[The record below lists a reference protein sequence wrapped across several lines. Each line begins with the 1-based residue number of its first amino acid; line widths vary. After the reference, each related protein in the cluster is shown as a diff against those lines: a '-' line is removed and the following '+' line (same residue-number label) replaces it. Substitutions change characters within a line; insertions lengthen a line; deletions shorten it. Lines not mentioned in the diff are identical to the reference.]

1 MSILLY
7 LQVFSTK
14 FTESWFVVGSF
25 CGMWKMWNLYFVLI
39 IQYLSFCIE
48 VVCMGEYLCNNK
60 SKYAF
65 FSYFLYLVFYL
76 CVWLFGGVFEFV
88 LCLHLKKLHVLK
100 LFCIRRIILLYLLEE
115 LQKYKIGTCAM
126 KNSKNVKCRSGIE
139 EFISSFTYK
148 TSVHLGNRISVNITN
163 VYQLQG

>member
-48 VVCMGEYLCNNK
+48 VMCMGEYLCNNK

-88 LCLHLKKLHVLK
+88 LCLHLKKLHLSWNFFAFEELYYYTYWKNFKNIKLEPVLWKTPKMSSVAQVLK
-100 LFCIRRIILLYLLEE
+100 SSSHLLHTR
-115 LQKYKIGTCAM
+115 LQCTWEIGFQW
-126 KNSKNVKCRSGIE
+126 I
-139 EFISSFTYK
+139 
-148 TSVHLGNRISVNITN
+148 
-163 VYQLQG
+163 